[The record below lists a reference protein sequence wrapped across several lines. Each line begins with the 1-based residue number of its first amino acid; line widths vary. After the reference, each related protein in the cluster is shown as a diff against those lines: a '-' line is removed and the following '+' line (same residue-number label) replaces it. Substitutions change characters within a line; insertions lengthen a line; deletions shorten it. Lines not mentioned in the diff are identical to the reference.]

1 MMDAA
6 FIRTSL
12 MLGPDAMERLRQSRV
27 CVFGIGGV
35 GGHVVEVLARSGVG
49 AIDLVDAD
57 VVDITNLNR
66 QIIALRSTLGRPKV
80 EVAAERI
87 RDINPACQVTPHRM
101 FYLPENAETI
111 DLAAMDYVVDCI
123 DTMTAKLDIVRRCHE
138 HGIPVISSMG
148 TARKL
153 QPELLRVSDI
163 TKTHTD
169 PLARVLRR
177 KLREMGIPHLKC
189 VWSTEAPCPCPPD
202 APLPSNAFVPATAG
216 LLLGSEVVRDLCSSI
231 A

>member
-1 MMDAA
+1 MEGRELERVELLLGKEETAWLKQ
-6 FIRTSL
+6 RT
-12 MLGPDAMERLRQSRV
+12 
-27 CVFGIGGV
+27 VFVAGVGGV
-35 GGHVVEVLARSGVG
+35 GSYAVEGLARTGIG
-49 AIDLVDAD
+49 HLILVDKD
-57 VVDITNLNR
+57 TVDITNLNR
-66 QIIALRSTLGRPKV
+66 QIIALRSTVGRPKV

-177 KLREMGIPHLKC
+177 KLREMGISHLKC

>member
-66 QIIALRSTLGRPKV
+66 QIIALRSTVGRPKV

-111 DLAAMDYVVDCI
+111 DLPRWI
-123 DTMTAKLDIVRRCHE
+123 TSWTA
-138 HGIPVISSMG
+138 
-148 TARKL
+148 
-153 QPELLRVSDI
+153 
-163 TKTHTD
+163 
-169 PLARVLRR
+169 
-177 KLREMGIPHLKC
+177 
-189 VWSTEAPCPCPPD
+189 STP
-202 APLPSNAFVPATAG
+202 
-216 LLLGSEVVRDLCSSI
+216 
-231 A
+231 